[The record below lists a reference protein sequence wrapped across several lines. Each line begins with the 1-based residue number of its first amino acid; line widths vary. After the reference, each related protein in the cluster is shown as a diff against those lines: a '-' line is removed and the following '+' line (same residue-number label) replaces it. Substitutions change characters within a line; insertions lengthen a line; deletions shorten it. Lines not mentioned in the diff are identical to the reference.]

1 MRRSARRPRLVS
13 RAGALFACALAASGA
28 SSGAVWGQTAFRTG
42 VWFEGGSGAGMVR
55 SACSACPSATV
66 AYGTSSHLRVG
77 YAIAPQVL
85 LGLELFALHSSELAL
100 TDGLA
105 PVDAENGSLGPVVMW
120 YAGGSGLFLKGGV
133 GLARGTFT
141 VRPASDDAVTAERGG
156 LAITFGLGFD
166 VGVTSWLAITANA
179 GTYVTA
185 IGDFVVDGTVAD
197 DIVATV
203 YEAGIGLT
211 LR

>member
-1 MRRSARRPRLVS
+1 MLPRATVL
-13 RAGALFACALAASGA
+13 LACALAVSGEASGQ
-28 SSGAVWGQTAFRTG
+28 SPFRSGLWL
-42 VWFEGGSGAGMVR
+42 EGGSGAGTVR
-55 SACSACPSATV
+55 SACSACPAATV

-77 YAIAPQVL
+77 YAVAPRVL
-85 LGLELFALHSSELAL
+85 LGLELFALHSSDLQLA
-100 TDGLA
+100 DGVA
-105 PVDAENGSLGPVVMW
+105 PVDAENGSLGPVAIW
-120 YAGGSGLFLKGGV
+120 YAGRSGLFLKGGV

-141 VRPASDDAVTAERGG
+141 VRPADDAPVTVERGG

-166 VGVTSWLAITANA
+166 LGVSSWLAITANL
-179 GTYVTA
+179 GSYVTA
-185 IGDFVVDGTVAD
+185 IGDFVVDDTVAD